1 MSAQFRTHV
10 VEVNAVMAW
19 LRWAD
24 VSITGKEGAG
34 AQSIGCVIAFW
45 QGKEELVPFVFN
57 TWKLVAVD

>member
-10 VEVNAVMAW
+10 VEVNAVMTW

-34 AQSIGCVIAFW
+34 AQSIGCVIAFR
-45 QGKEELVPFVFN
+45 QSKEELVPFVRN